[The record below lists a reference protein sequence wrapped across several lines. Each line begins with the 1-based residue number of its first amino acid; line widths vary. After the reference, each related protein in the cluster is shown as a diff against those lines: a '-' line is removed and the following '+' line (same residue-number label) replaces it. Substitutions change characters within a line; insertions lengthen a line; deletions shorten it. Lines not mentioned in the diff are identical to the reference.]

1 MDNKNE
7 TAVLISFLQTKFEK
21 HLNNLTPQGLS
32 ETFKRGCDLEP
43 FDEMLESKIDN
54 LIDFEIINYPLFF
67 ECLTIDMKKAILLS
81 SYFNML
87 NVFAAEN
94 IKDHDTLFDVIQILN
109 NNVYV
114 LKNNSQHFF
123 GLFGIISYLCIATKQ
138 QCYVSEQKYPKRFL
152 QYYQRFTQS

>member
-114 LKNNSQHFF
+114 LK
-123 GLFGIISYLCIATKQ
+123 K
-138 QCYVSEQKYPKRFL
+138 
-152 QYYQRFTQS
+152 